1 MVTDLSPY
9 GSGIGFSTW
18 SLDDT
23 IAGLQEE
30 VADKYVSRAKSLL
43 AFFAPFDLTKSNG
56 AALLAE
62 LVYYTAEQLY
72 YRGLSQAMLF
82 SPFKSE
88 RIGSY
93 AYDKGN
99 RDRASI
105 LNIISENEVI
115 WGLVTYLQKMP
126 LVAISTRVINE
137 LPYNPSTGIRDI
149 VLAHNDRIARAIE
162 RSGLVSDTEDFN
174 LIVYGDRKVYW
185 DWTLSQ

>member
-1 MVTDLSPY
+1 MITDLSPY

-30 VADKYVSRAKSLL
+30 VADKYVGRARGLL
-43 AFFAPFDLTKSNG
+43 AFYAPFDITKANG
-56 AALLAE
+56 VALLTE
-62 LVYYTAEQLY
+62 LIYYTAEQLY

-99 RDRASI
+99 RDRSSI
-105 LNIISENEVI
+105 LNIISENEII

-126 LVAISTRVINE
+126 LLAISTRVIRE
-137 LPYNPSTGIRDI
+137 MPFNPDTGIRDV
-149 VLAHNDRIARAIE
+149 VLTHSDRITRAIE
-162 RSGLVSDTEDFN
+162 RASLVSDTEDFN
-174 LIVYGDRKVYW
+174 MIVYGDRYTVW
-185 DWTLSQ
+185 DWALPQ